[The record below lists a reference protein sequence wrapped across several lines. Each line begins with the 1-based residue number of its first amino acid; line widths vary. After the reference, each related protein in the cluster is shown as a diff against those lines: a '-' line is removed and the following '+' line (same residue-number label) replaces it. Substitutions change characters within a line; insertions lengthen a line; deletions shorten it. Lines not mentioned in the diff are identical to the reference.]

1 MNQTNNYQLSQW
13 DPEDRILR
21 ADFNSDNSKVDAA
34 LKNNAQAISDEIAAR
49 ESADTAETEA
59 RTGAVATLTKELAK
73 KGNCIVS
80 YVTYRGDGNGSHTLT
95 FSHRPILVV
104 IMQDNVLFVAVQ
116 GSPTALA
123 RSAGSSGAKPTLTW
137 KENSVTWSGD
147 YTSSLTCDDSGV
159 TYHVAALLEA

>member
-73 KGNCIVS
+73 KGNCRI
-80 YVTYRGDGNGSHTLT
+80 YCTTYTGNGSDSRTINFPAKPWLVMIT
-95 FSHRPILVV
+95 TEAVV
-104 IMQDNVLFVAVQ
+104 IVALQ
-116 GSPTALA
+116 GATQAPAL
-123 RSAGSSGAKPTLTW
+123 SSSSGDRLP
-137 KENSVTWSGD
+137 VTWSG
-147 YTSSLTCDDSGV
+147 TSMTITGDSIIPNASSTKYYV
-159 TYHVAALLEA
+159 TALIQVDA

>member
-73 KGNCIVS
+73 KGNCRI
-80 YVTYRGDGNGSHTLT
+80 YCTTYTGNGADSRTIN
-95 FSHRPILVV
+95 FPAKPKLV
-104 IMQDNVLFVAVQ
+104 IITTEAAIVLVPQ
-116 GSPTALA
+116 GSDCAICVSS
-123 RSAGSSGAKPTLTW
+123 RSGGTMP
-137 KENSVTWSGD
+137 VTWSG
-147 YTSSLTCDDSGV
+147 SSMTITRNDLDLNVSAIKYYV
-159 TYHVAALLEA
+159 TALIQVDA

>member
-73 KGNCIVS
+73 KGNCRI
-80 YVTYRGDGNGSHTLT
+80 YCTTYTGTGDETRT
-95 FSHRPILVV
+95 FTFPAKPQFV
-104 IMQDNVLFVAVQ
+104 IIDADGMVIFATQ
-116 GSPTALA
+116 GASKALA
-123 RSAGSSGAKPTLTW
+123 FTSADGYKLP
-137 KENSVTWSGD
+137 VTWS
-147 YTSSLTCDDSGV
+147 SSSMTITRNTLHPNYASTV
-159 TYHVAALLEA
+159 YHLIALIQVDA

>member
-73 KGNCIVS
+73 KGNCRI
-80 YVTYRGDGNGSHTLT
+80 YCTTYTGNGSDSRTINFPTKPWLVMITTNASLMIAAQGTNEVLGLT
-95 FSHRPILVV
+95 
-104 IMQDNVLFVAVQ
+104 
-116 GSPTALA
+116 
-123 RSAGSSGAKPTLTW
+123 SAGGARLP
-137 KENSVTWSGD
+137 VTWS
-147 YTSSLTCDDSGV
+147 SSSMTV
-159 TYHVAALLEA
+159 TKGEMHPNNSSTKYYVTALIQVDA

>member
-1 MNQTNNYQLSQW
+1 MRQTTNYTLPSW
-13 DPEDRILR
+13 DSDDRILR
-21 ADFNSDNSKVDAA
+21 TDFNDLTDKTDKA
-34 LKNNAQAISDEIAAR
+34 LNANAQAISDEISAR
-49 ESADTAETEA
+49 ESAISTEAEA
-59 RTGAVATLTKELAK
+59 RTGAVATLTAK
-73 KGNCIVS
+73 LEEKGNCIVS

-116 GSPTALA
+116 GSPAALA